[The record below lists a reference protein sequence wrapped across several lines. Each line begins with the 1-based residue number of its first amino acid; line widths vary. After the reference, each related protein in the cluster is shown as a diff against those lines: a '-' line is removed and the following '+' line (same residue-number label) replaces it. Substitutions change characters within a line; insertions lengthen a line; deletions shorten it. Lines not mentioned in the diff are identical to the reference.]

1 MSNRQ
6 HLYFMVRKQTR
17 GDGISFWLWEILDRQ
32 GWTLISGTVYGE
44 RALAVEK
51 AQRTIIAFESGAST
65 LRVH

>member
-6 HLYFMVRKQTR
+6 HLYFTVRKQTR
-17 GDGISFWLWEILDRQ
+17 RDGISFWLWEILDRQ
-32 GWTLISGTVYGE
+32 GWTLVSGTVYGE

-51 AQRTIIAFESGAST
+51 AQRTIIAFESGATT

>member
-51 AQRTIIAFESGAST
+51 AQRTIIAFESGAPT